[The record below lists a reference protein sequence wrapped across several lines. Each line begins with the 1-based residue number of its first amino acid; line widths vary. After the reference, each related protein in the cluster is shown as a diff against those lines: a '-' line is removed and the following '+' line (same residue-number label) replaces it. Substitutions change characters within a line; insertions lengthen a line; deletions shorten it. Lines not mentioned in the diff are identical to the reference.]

1 MSDEKFKFPTEVVE
15 LPSKGLIYPEDNPLS
30 SGKIEMKYMTAKEED
45 ILTNQNYITRGT
57 VIDKLIQA
65 LVVDKSIKYG
75 DILAGDKNVLLVAAR
90 ILGYG
95 ENYEFEYNGEKH
107 TVDLSKL
114 DNKPIDDSL
123 FETGKNEFTYSL
135 PTSGKNITFKLLTHQ
150 DDLDI
155 DQEIKGLKK
164 VNKDSSAEMS
174 TRLKYIIQ
182 SVDGKVDQKTIRNFV
197 DNEFLAR
204 DARAF
209 RNYYASIQPDLDLT
223 FYPENGPEEGVD
235 IPIGINFLW
244 PDANL

>member
-1 MSDEKFKFPTEVVE
+1 MEQENKFPTEIID
-15 LPSKGLIYPEDNPLS
+15 LPSKGLLYPKDSPLS

-150 DDLDI
+150 DDLNI

>member
-1 MSDEKFKFPTEVVE
+1 MPNQKATNVPNKNTRDAKGRLNGFWNLFTF
-15 LPSKGLIYPEDNPLS
+15 SKN
-30 SGKIEMKYMTAKEED
+30 
-45 ILTNQNYITRGT
+45 GT
-57 VIDKLIQA
+57 VINKLLQSLI
-65 LVVDKSIKYG
+65 VTPVDYNDLFI
-75 DILAGDKNVLLVAAR
+75 GDKNAILIAAR

-95 ENYEFEYNGEKH
+95 ETYEFTYQGENH

-114 DNKPIDDSL
+114 DNKVIDESL
-123 FETGKNEFTYSL
+123 FEAGKNEFTYTL
-135 PTSGKNITFKLLTHQ
+135 PTLNKSITFKILTHQ
-150 DDLDI
+150 DDMDI
-155 DQEIKGLKK
+155 DRELKGLQKI
-164 VNKDSSAEMS
+164 NKDSNPEMT

-182 SVDGKVDQKTIRNFV
+182 SVDGKQDQKTIRDFV

>member
-1 MSDEKFKFPTEVVE
+1 MESENKFPTEFID
-15 LPSKGLIYPEDNPLS
+15 LPSKGLLYPKDSLLS

-57 VIDKLIQA
+57 VIDKLIKA
-65 LVVDKSIKYG
+65 LIVDKSIKYG
-75 DILAGDKNVLLVAAR
+75 ELLAGDKNVLLVAAR

-95 ENYEFEYNGEKH
+95 EIYEFEYNGTKQS
-107 TVDLSKL
+107 VDLSKL
-114 DNKPIDDSL
+114 DNKTIDDTM
-123 FETGKNEFTYSL
+123 FEAGKNEFAFTL
-135 PTSGKNITFKLLTHQ
+135 PTTKKNITFKLLTHQ

-155 DQEIKGLKK
+155 DQEIKGLQKI
-164 VNKDSSAEMS
+164 NKDSSPEMS
-174 TRLKYIIQ
+174 TRLKHILI
-182 SVDGKVDQKTIRNFV
+182 SVDGKTDQKTIRDFV

-209 RNYYASIQPDLDLT
+209 RNHYASIQPDLDLT

-244 PDANL
+244 PDAVL

>member
-1 MSDEKFKFPTEVVE
+1 MESENKFPSEVID
-15 LPSKGLIYPEDNPLS
+15 LPSKGLLYPKDSPLA

-65 LVVDKSIKYG
+65 LIVDKSIKYG
-75 DILAGDKNVLLVAAR
+75 ELLAGDKNTLLVAAR

-95 ENYEFEYNGEKH
+95 EIYEFDYNGSKQSI
-107 TVDLSKL
+107 DLSKL
-114 DNKPIDDSL
+114 DNKVID
-123 FETGKNEFTYSL
+123 ETLLEAGKNEFTFTL
-135 PTSGKNITFKLLTHQ
+135 PTLKKNITFKLLTHK
-150 DDLDI
+150 DDQDI
-155 DQEIKGLKK
+155 DQEVRGLQKI
-164 VNKDSSAEMS
+164 NKDSNPEMS
-174 TRLKYIIQ
+174 TRLKYIIT
-182 SVDGKVDQKTIRNFV
+182 SVDGKVDTKTIRDFV

-223 FYPENGPEEGVD
+223 FYPEDGPEEGVD

>member
-1 MSDEKFKFPTEVVE
+1 MEQENKFPTEIID
-15 LPSKGLIYPEDNPLS
+15 LPSKGLLYPKDSPLS

>member
-1 MSDEKFKFPTEVVE
+1 MESENKFPTEFID
-15 LPSKGLIYPEDNPLS
+15 LPSKGLLYPKDSPLS

-57 VIDKLIQA
+57 VIDKLIKA
-65 LVVDKSIKYG
+65 LIVDKSIKYG
-75 DILAGDKNVLLVAAR
+75 ELLAGDKNVLLVAAR

-95 ENYEFEYNGEKH
+95 EIYEFEYNGTKQS
-107 TVDLSKL
+107 VDLSKL
-114 DNKPIDDSL
+114 DNKTIDDTM
-123 FETGKNEFTYSL
+123 FEAGKNEFAFTL
-135 PTSGKNITFKLLTHQ
+135 PTTKKNITFKLLTHQ

-155 DQEIKGLKK
+155 DQEIKGLQKI
-164 VNKDSSAEMS
+164 NKDNSPEMS
-174 TRLKYIIQ
+174 TRLKHILI
-182 SVDGKVDQKTIRNFV
+182 SVDGKTDQKTIRDFV

-209 RNYYASIQPDLDLT
+209 RNHYASIQPDLDLT

-244 PDANL
+244 PDAVL

>member
-1 MSDEKFKFPTEVVE
+1 MESENKFPTEFID
-15 LPSKGLIYPEDNPLS
+15 LPSKGLLYPKDSLLS

-57 VIDKLIQA
+57 VIDKLIKA
-65 LVVDKSIKYG
+65 LIVDKSIKYG
-75 DILAGDKNVLLVAAR
+75 ELLAGDKNVLLVAAR

-95 ENYEFEYNGEKH
+95 EIYEFEYNGTKQS
-107 TVDLSKL
+107 VDLSKL
-114 DNKPIDDSL
+114 DNKTIDDTM
-123 FETGKNEFTYSL
+123 FEAGKNEFAFTL
-135 PTSGKNITFKLLTHQ
+135 PTTKKNITFKLLTHQ

-155 DQEIKGLKK
+155 DQEIKGLQKI
-164 VNKDSSAEMS
+164 NKDSSPEMS
-174 TRLKYIIQ
+174 TRLKHTLI
-182 SVDGKVDQKTIRNFV
+182 SVDGKTDQKTIRDFV

-209 RNYYASIQPDLDLT
+209 RNHYASIQPDLDLT

-244 PDANL
+244 PDAVL